1 MVKKRLLRMFIA
13 TFTISALIAGTCG
26 IQVKATENQKMIPL
40 IDING
45 KPILMRGNPIS
56 IPNEPVHQK
65 RQFRSSWVCTVDN
78 IDIPQGLTE
87 EQFKAKYLEILK
99 NFEDLNMNAVTFQV
113 RPMNDAFYKS
123 DLNPWSEFLTGIQ
136 GKDPGFD
143 PLEWMIDETHKK
155 NIEFHAWFNPYRVAQ
170 GINVLNSTSKEEI
183 LNKLAD
189 GNFAKK
195 HPEYVIKFDSKL
207 ILDPG
212 VPQVQDFVENSIMEV
227 VKKYDID
234 AVHFD
239 DYFYPYKVTR
249 KGVTSYFGDKNEDKA
264 TFDKYK
270 GKFTDIKDWRRNN
283 VDTLINEISKKI
295 KKEKSYVKFGVS
307 PFGIWGHLQK
317 HPVGSFE
324 GAGSDT
330 AVTSSSSYDDI
341 YADTRKWVKEG
352 WIDYITPQ
360 IYWYFN
366 QIPAAPYGE
375 LAAWWADVVKG
386 TNCQLYIGQAS
397 YKVTDPATHKTG
409 NDDGYGQYWEQQQ
422 EIPNQLKFNSMYPEI
437 QGSSF
442 FSLSDLNFNVNGVT
456 DIIKNQYFNTKALV
470 PAMPWIGT
478 NSPYSIDSLTAKAS
492 KINGVDLSWVDTSY
506 NDSTYYVVYR
516 FDANSKIDLE
526 NPSNIIAKVRR
537 DGNQKEVKYTDA
549 TADKNKKYTY
559 AVTAVNR
566 LNNESKEKLISYFGD
581 INPS

>member
-1 MVKKRLLRMFIA
+1 MRKQRLLRMFIA
-13 TFTISALIAGTCG
+13 AFTVSALVTGTCA
-26 IQVKATENQKMIPL
+26 IQSNAAENQNMVPL
-40 IDING
+40 TDING
-45 KPILMRGNPIS
+45 KSILMRGNPIS
-56 IPNEPVHQK
+56 IPDQPIHEK
-65 RQFRSSWVCTVDN
+65 RQFRSSWVSTVNN

-99 NFEDLNMNAVTFQV
+99 NFENLNMNAVTFQV

-123 DLNPWSEFLTGIQ
+123 DLNPWSEYLTGIQ

-143 PLEWMIDETHKK
+143 PLEWMINQTHKR
-155 NIEFHAWFNPYRVAQ
+155 NMEFHAWFNPYRVSQ
-170 GINVLNSTSKEEI
+170 GVNVLNSNSKEEI

-195 HPEYVIKFDSKL
+195 HPEYVMKFDSKL

-212 VPQVQDFVENSIMEV
+212 IPQVQEFVEDSIMEV

-249 KGVTSYFGDKNEDKA
+249 KGVTSCFGDKNEDKS

-270 GKFTDIKDWRRNN
+270 GNIKDIKDWRRNN
-283 VDTLINEISKKI
+283 IDTLINDISKKI
-295 KKEKSYVKFGVS
+295 KKEKPYVKFGVS
-307 PFGIWGHLQK
+307 PFGIWGHLQN
-317 HPVGSFE
+317 HPVSSSE

-366 QIPAAPYGE
+366 QIPTAPYGE
-375 LAAWWADVVKG
+375 LASWWSDVVKG

-397 YKVTDPATHKTG
+397 YKVTSPVTHKTG
-409 NDDGYGQYWEQQQ
+409 NDDGYGVYWEKCE

-442 FSLSDLNFNVNGVT
+442 FSLTDLNFNVNGVT

-470 PAMPWIGT
+470 PTMPWLGT
-478 NSPYSIDSLTAKAS
+478 SSPKAINELTIKQS
-492 KINGVDLSWVDTSY
+492 ENNGVDLSWEDSIS
-506 NDSTYYVVYR
+506 NDSTYYVIYR
-516 FDANSKIDLE
+516 FDDNSKIDLE
-526 NPSNIIAKVRR
+526 NPYNIVAKVRR
-537 DGNQKEVKYTDA
+537 AGNQIEIKYTDA

-566 LNNESKEKLISYFGD
+566 LNNESKEEFSYYS
-581 INPS
+581 NTK